1 MTGHREERSRR
12 FLARWIH
19 WSCRLAWPVIVL
31 AVLLAGGAAYFT
43 LTHLTFDTGLDRILP
58 QDRSFRQNE
67 IAIGEALPQTTDAL
81 SIVVESDDAETA
93 DEAAASLAARLETM
107 PEHFRTVFYFDGHPF
122 FRRNS
127 LLYLGVDKL
136 EDMSARL
143 VRAQPLL
150 SSLAADPT
158 LRGLTETLR
167 RAIDQSDDKAAAALA
182 PALSK
187 MAATVRNL
195 EEGRDARLSWQSL
208 LDGDGTADA
217 TTTRKVILV
226 QPVPGR
232 DPLRPVAAAVDA
244 IYESAKALALDDA
257 GGVEVHVTGNAIM
270 LQEELQTVR
279 GGMAIAG
286 LLALGLA
293 VLLLAFGLQSLRL
306 VAATL
311 FTLVVGLT
319 WTAAFALAAFGAL
332 NLVSAAFAV
341 LFTALSIDFSIHF
354 ALRYREALADNA
366 YGEALKQAG
375 MGVGPALL
383 LSAGALAVGYL
394 SFLIPGLAA
403 GYRGVSELG
412 AVSAFGICVVLFLNL
427 TLLPAL
433 LSVMPMRVA
442 RATRWTAATRRT
454 WYQSLMRR
462 YALGIVIFAGILGA
476 IAATIAPYAWFDDD
490 PLNLRDANAPSVQ
503 TLLELLDDP
512 RVEPY
517 SAVLLAP
524 DLEAAARLAKQFE
537 SLPQVEDAVTAEDL
551 IPASQPAK
559 RAVIEKMALVL
570 SPLLTAP
577 QTPPAMSDAARNAA
591 FEELR
596 SLLTRAQGGMAANAR
611 NLATVLDRMPR
622 TPDSLIELERALLGR
637 FPPFRERLAAL
648 LAPQAVSM
656 DEMPEAL
663 RARRLAPDGRA
674 LVIIDPRQDLRDPA
688 ARQEFVDAVRSVA
701 PAASGPAVRYA
712 AVGET
717 IVGACRQAAL
727 TAGILIALLLFLAL
741 RRARDA
747 ALVLAPPALAA
758 IMTVVTAVLL
768 KMPFNLANIVVLPL
782 ILGLGLSFAIQIV
795 MRRRSR
801 DADKLDGGF
810 DGRFMETSTP
820 RAVVF
825 SALTT
830 MGLFGP
836 LALSEHHGTAGLGV
850 LLMLAIGLTMLCT
863 LLVLPALL
871 ELASRKDGRK
881 DGRKPAAPSYGP

>member
-31 AVLLAGGAAYFT
+31 AVLLTGGAAFFT
-43 LTHLTFDTGLDRILP
+43 MTHLTIDASLDRILP
-58 QDRSFRQNE
+58 QDQPFRQNE
-67 IAIGEALPQTTDAL
+67 IAIAETLPQTTDAL

-107 PEHFRTVFYFDGHPF
+107 PEHFRTVFYFEGHPF

-136 EDMSARL
+136 EDMSVRL

-167 RAIDQSDDKAAAALA
+167 RAIDQSDEKAAASLA

-195 EEGRDARLSWQSL
+195 EEGRDARLSWRSL
-208 LDGDGTADA
+208 LDGDGAEDA

-226 QPVPGR
+226 QPVPGP
-232 DPLRPVAAAVDA
+232 DPLRPVAPAVDA

-286 LLALGLA
+286 MMALGLA

-341 LFTALSIDFSIHF
+341 LFIALSVDFSIHF

-394 SFLIPGLAA
+394 SFLTA
-403 GYRGVSELG
+403 GVRGVSELG
-412 AVSAFGICVVLFLNL
+412 IVSAVGICVALFLNL

-490 PLNLRDANAPSVQ
+490 PLNLRDSNAPSVQ

-570 SPLLTAP
+570 SPLLAAP
-577 QTPPAMSDAARNAA
+577 QTAPAMSDAARNAA

-656 DEMPEAL
+656 DEMPEEL
-663 RARRLAPDGRA
+663 RARRLARDGRA
-674 LVIIDPRQDLRDPA
+674 LVVIDPRQDLRDPA
-688 ARQEFVDAVRSVA
+688 ARREFVDAIRSVA

-717 IVGACRQAAL
+717 VVGACRQAAL

-758 IMTVVTAVLL
+758 IMTVATAVLL

-782 ILGLGLSFAIQIV
+782 ILGLGVSFGIQIV
-795 MRRRSR
+795 MRRRRR
-801 DADKLDGGF
+801 DAGKLDGGF

-881 DGRKPAAPSYGP
+881 PAAPSYGP

>member
-167 RAIDQSDDKAAAALA
+167 RAIDQSDETAAAALA

-195 EEGRDARLSWQSL
+195 EEGRDARLSWRSL
-208 LDGDGTADA
+208 LDGDGAEDA

-232 DPLRPVAAAVDA
+232 DPLRPVAPAVDA

-293 VLLLAFGLQSLRL
+293 ILLLAFGLQSLRL

-394 SFLIPGLAA
+394 SFLTA
-403 GYRGVSELG
+403 GVRGVSELG
-412 AVSAFGICVVLFLNL
+412 IVSAVGICVALFLNL

-490 PLNLRDANAPSVQ
+490 PLNLRDSNSPSVQ

-524 DLEAAARLAKQFE
+524 DLETAARLAKQFE

-551 IPASQPAK
+551 IPASQPTK

-570 SPLLTAP
+570 SPLLAAP

-656 DEMPEAL
+656 DEMPEEL
-663 RARRLAPDGRA
+663 RARRLARDGRA
-674 LVIIDPRQDLRDPA
+674 LVVIDPRQDLRDPA
-688 ARQEFVDAVRSVA
+688 ARREFVDAIRSVA

-717 IVGACRQAAL
+717 VVGACRQAAL

-758 IMTVVTAVLL
+758 IMTVATAVLL

-782 ILGLGLSFAIQIV
+782 ILGLGVSFGIQIV
-795 MRRRSR
+795 MRRRRR
-801 DADKLDGGF
+801 DAGKLDGGF

-881 DGRKPAAPSYGP
+881 PAAPSYGP

>member
-31 AVLLAGGAAYFT
+31 AVLLTGGAAFFT
-43 LTHLTFDTGLDRILP
+43 MTHLTIDASLDRILP
-58 QDRSFRQNE
+58 QDQPFRQNE

-167 RAIDQSDDKAAAALA
+167 RAIDLSDEKAAAALA

-195 EEGRDARLSWQSL
+195 EEGRDARLSWRSL
-208 LDGDGTADA
+208 LDGDGAEDA

-232 DPLRPVAAAVDA
+232 DPLRPVAPAVDA

-270 LQEELQTVR
+270 LQEELQTVQ
-279 GGMAIAG
+279 GGMATAG
-286 LLALGLA
+286 MLALGLA

-341 LFTALSIDFSIHF
+341 LFIALSVDFSIHF

-394 SFLIPGLAA
+394 SFLTP

-412 AVSAFGICVVLFLNL
+412 IVSAVGICVVLFLNL

-537 SLPQVEDAVTAEDL
+537 SLPQVADAVTAEDL

-656 DEMPEAL
+656 DEMPEEL
-663 RARRLAPDGRA
+663 RARRLARDGRA
-674 LVIIDPRQDLRDPA
+674 LVVIDPRQDLRDPA
-688 ARQEFVDAVRSVA
+688 ARREFVDAVRSVA

-712 AVGET
+712 AAGET
-717 IVGACRQAAL
+717 VVGACRQAAL

-758 IMTVVTAVLL
+758 IMTVATAVLL

-801 DADKLDGGF
+801 DAGKLDGGF

-881 DGRKPAAPSYGP
+881 PAAPSYGP